1 MSQAWFDTYINR
13 VGERAV
19 KMSKI
24 NKVEYGTSKIQPT
37 SKQADSIKH

>member
-13 VGERAV
+13 IGEKAV

-24 NKVEYGTSKIQPT
+24 NKVEYGTSKIQST
-37 SKQADSIKH
+37 GEQINSIYY